1 MAEAHWLIA
10 KSGLLSKLTPIAPRS
25 ATKEELTSFHSVEY
39 IEKLRMLS
47 KGNGGEAGVFAVVV
61 MSEMSPSAEPSDNSG
76 HDGVQDGAMIMP
88 ESNNNSSK

>member
-1 MAEAHWLIA
+1 VAEAHWLLA

-47 KGNGGEAGVFAVVV
+47 EGNGGEAGVFAVVV

-76 HDGVQDGAMIMP
+76 HDGVQDGTMIIP